1 MLFNFITPD
10 TDLSHA
16 ISGTYNYFLVVCSI
30 VIAIIASYA
39 ALGMVKRRHV
49 KESQLQ
55 KNIWLWSGAIMMGLG
70 VSVMHFVGMLA
81 LSLPIRISYNIF
93 ITLVSILPAILAS
106 FIALKL
112 FDKKQVSLLCL
123 TLAGILMGAGIG
135 SMHYIGMFAMQAQ
148 ATMLY
153 DPLIFSISIIVAVVL
168 AICALIFVG
177 HVAKQKEFGIFQVQM
192 GGAIIFGLAI
202 SGMHYTAM
210 QATYFFPN
218 LTLQLKTNGID
229 VGFLATIIIGFI
241 TLIISIA
248 LLLPWLDRYKTD
260 LDRLK
265 KSQQQVNLLLDSA
278 AEGIFG
284 IDKQGICQFCN
295 ITCTQLFGYQ
305 STTQLVGLAIE
316 IFIQQSNIGGENRQS
331 ITSLIR
337 ETLETGNPL
346 SSQNAFF
353 NSFKG
358 KTIYIEFNCHP
369 VIEGNIITGA
379 IITFLDISKRFKI
392 QQALKQSEEMFR
404 NLIAQSP
411 LSTIIV
417 AADGN
422 ISEINHAAKKMWGI
436 NIENKTDYNF
446 LKDARFKMNGT
457 LPYLEKTLG
466 GVAIEVP
473 DILYEPMGDKTQSR
487 WIAGYFYPVKNEN
500 NQVTKIVLIHWDSS
514 LEREQ
519 KEQILQAKNEAEQAN
534 LAKSLFLS
542 NMSHELRTPLNAIL
556 GFSQLLQ
563 MELTDEK
570 HQEQVGYI
578 IKSGEHLLNLIN
590 EILNLSKIETG
601 HIELSMEAVLLCDIV
616 NECKKLLGIQAKER
630 NIAITIDNEFNT
642 GDCIVYADHTRMQ
655 QVVLNLLSNAIK
667 YNKEKGDIK
676 ISYHKS
682 HSEKLILSITDTGLG
697 ISPQNLKEMFKP
709 FNRLGA
715 ESTTIEGTGIGL
727 VITKKLIELMGGKI
741 SVHSIEG
748 EGTTFSI
755 EIPLTELSDEQMKTF
770 CASQKKVTNVVDEN
784 KEADN
789 NQLKLLYIEDNPTNL
804 KLVKML
810 LEKSRPDLELIFAP
824 SSQLGLDL
832 AFSHQPNLILLDIN
846 LPGLDG
852 YQVLKQLRKHPLTKN
867 IAIIAIT
874 SNATKSDI
882 EKGLNAGFNA
892 YITKPLDIPL
902 FHKIIN
908 QYI

>member
-1 MLFNFITPD
+1 MLLTFITPD
-10 TDLSHA
+10 ADLSLA

-39 ALGMVKRRHV
+39 ALGMVKRRYG
-49 KESQLQ
+49 KETKLQ
-55 KNIWLWSGAIMMGLG
+55 KNIWLWSGSMMMGLG

-81 LSLPIRISYNIF
+81 LSLPIRISYDVF
-93 ITLVSILPAILAS
+93 ITLISILPAVLAS

-112 FDKKQVSLLCL
+112 FDKKQVSLFYL
-123 TLAGILMGAGIG
+123 TLAGILMGIGIG
-135 SMHYIGMFAMQAQ
+135 SMHYIGMSAMQVP
-148 ATMLY
+148 ATMRY
-153 DPLIFSISIIVAVVL
+153 DPLIFSVSIIVAIVL

-177 HVAKQKEFGIFQVQM
+177 HVSKQKQLSVFQVQM
-192 GGAIIFGLAI
+192 GGALILGLAI

-218 LTLQLKTNGID
+218 VTWQLKTHSID
-229 VGFLATIIIGFI
+229 VGFLATIIISFI
-241 TLIISIA
+241 ILIISIA

-260 LDRLK
+260 LERLK

-284 IDKQGICQFCN
+284 IDKQSICQFCN
-295 ITCTQLFGYQ
+295 MTCVRLFGYE
-305 STTQLVGLAIE
+305 STNELIGQAIE
-316 IFIQQSNIGGENRQS
+316 TFIQQSNIGGENRQT
-331 ITSLIR
+331 IASLIR

-358 KTIYIEFNCHP
+358 ETIYIEFNCHP
-369 VIEGNIITGA
+369 VIEDNIVTGA

-392 QQALKQSEEMFR
+392 QQALQQSEGMFR
-404 NLIAQSP
+404 NLIGQSP
-411 LSTIIV
+411 LSTIVIAV
-417 AADGN
+417 DGG
-422 ISEINHAAKKMWGI
+422 ILEINHAAKKMWGI
-436 NIENKTDYNF
+436 NTENKTDYNF
-446 LKDARFKMNGT
+446 LKDVRFKINET
-457 LPYLEKTLG
+457 LPYLEKTLE
-466 GVAIEVP
+466 GVAVEVP

-487 WIAGYFYPVKNEN
+487 WIAGYFYPVKDEN
-500 NQVTKIVLIHWDSS
+500 NQVTKVVLIHWDSS

-563 MELTDEK
+563 MELTNEK
-570 HQEQVGYI
+570 QQEQVSYI

-601 HIELSMEAVLLCDIV
+601 HIELSMEAIFLCDIV
-616 NECKKLLGIQAKER
+616 NESKKLLDMQAKER
-630 NIAITIDNEFNT
+630 NITITIDNEFNIS
-642 GDCIVYADHTRMQ
+642 DCIVYADHTRMQ

-667 YNKEKGDIK
+667 YNRDKGDIK
-676 ISYHKS
+676 ISYRKNDCQ
-682 HSEKLILSITDTGLG
+682 KLILSISDTGLG
-697 ISPQNLKEMFKP
+697 VSPQNLKKMFKP

-715 ESTTIEGTGIGL
+715 ESTAIEGTGIGL

-741 SVHSIEG
+741 SVDSIEG
-748 EGTTFSI
+748 EGSTFDI
-755 EIPLTELSDEQMKTF
+755 EIPLAELSKEQIKTF
-770 CASQKKVTNVVDEN
+770 YASQSKVINSVNEN
-784 KEADN
+784 EHEN
-789 NQLKLLYIEDNPTNL
+789 NRLLKLLYIEDNPTNL

-846 LPGLDG
+846 LPDLDG
-852 YQVLKQLRKHPLTKN
+852 YQVLKQLRNHPLTEN
-867 IAIIAIT
+867 IAIIAVT
-874 SNATKSDI
+874 ANATKSDI
-882 EKGLNAGFNA
+882 KKGLNASFNA
-892 YITKPLDIPL
+892 YLTKPLDIPL
-902 FHKIIN
+902 FHKTIN